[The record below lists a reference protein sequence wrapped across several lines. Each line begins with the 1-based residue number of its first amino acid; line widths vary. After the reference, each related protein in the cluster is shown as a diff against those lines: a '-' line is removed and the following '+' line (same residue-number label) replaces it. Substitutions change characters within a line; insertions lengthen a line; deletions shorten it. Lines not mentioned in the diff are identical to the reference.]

1 MKKSLLFAA
10 VLGCVICSCE
20 KPEADVDGGTAVD
33 KVALSPKS
41 YTFKAEESTLDVVV
55 ESSAEW
61 TLTPAEY
68 EWIKPDVTKGKNGD
82 KITFTASA
90 NTEKT
95 KRGPVT
101 FTLTVG
107 KATATFRAE
116 QEAAKD
122 DEPGPDPGV
131 EFELQDPSQKDLS
144 YEVGGGSTMVNIKTA
159 LKAADITCTKSED
172 ASWLT
177 VQLADN
183 PQTNLPLVGIVVPK
197 NEGAA
202 RTATVTLSAEDAN
215 DIVINVSQAGTA
227 PQPVEKSYAVNFNAA
242 RLYSNWP
249 APAPL
254 TDMSKFT
261 LETLVNAE
269 TYYKGADD
277 EAITSIMGIE
287 GTFHV
292 RVWGTSSSEPGN
304 VEVMFNNKVDGKDV
318 ESGLK
323 DVAYLDA
330 NKWYHIAVTFD
341 NGNIALYVN
350 GEKKGEKALDNGVT
364 SLTIPTGEWAQET
377 GWSSKRHFYLGFAV
391 DHRRC
396 LKGNMA
402 EVRIWNK
409 VLSVSEI
416 NAAGHF
422 YSVDPSSNGLV
433 AYWKLNEGEGSVAK
447 DYTSNGNDMNGHTG
461 VGYNGNNW
469 SGGSSVGEAGIQWV
483 EVEGIS
489 VN

>member
-20 KPEADVDGGTAVD
+20 KPEPDVDGGGSTAVD

-41 YTFKAEESTLDVVV
+41 YTFKAEESTLAVVV

-116 QEAAKD
+116 QEAAKEE
-122 DEPGPDPGV
+122 EPDPTPGV
-131 EFELQDPSQKDLS
+131 EFELQDPAQKDLS
-144 YEVGGGSTMVNIKTA
+144 YEVGGGSAMVSIKTA
-159 LKAADITCTKSED
+159 LKAADITVTLSEG
-172 ASWLT
+172 ASWVT
-177 VQLADN
+177 TQKADN
-183 PQTNLPLVGIVVPK
+183 PQTNLPVVGIVVPK

-202 RTATVTLSAEDAN
+202 RTATVTLSAEGAN

-227 PQPVEKSYAVNFNAA
+227 PQPVEKSYAVNFNVA

-249 APAPL
+249 NPAPL
-254 TDMSKFT
+254 TDLSKFT
-261 LETLVNAE
+261 LEALVNAE
-269 TYYKGADD
+269 TFYKGSNPD
-277 EAITSIMGIE
+277 ENINTILGIE

-292 RVWGTSSSEPGN
+292 RVWGTSSSEPGD

-318 ESGLK
+318 ESGLRY
-323 DVAYLDA
+323 VAYIDA
-330 NKWYHIAVTFD
+330 NKWYHIAATFD

-377 GWSSKRHFYLGFAV
+377 NWGSTRHFYLGFSC
-391 DHRRC
+391 DQRRC
-396 LKGNMA
+396 LKGNMS

-409 VLSVSEI
+409 VLSESEI

-422 YSVDPSSNGLV
+422 YSVDASSDGLV
-433 AYWKLNEGEGSVAK
+433 AYWKLNDGEGSVAK
-447 DYTSNGNDMNGHTG
+447 DYTANGNDLYGHTG
-461 VGYNGNNW
+461 FLGNGG
-469 SGGSSVGEAGIQWV
+469 GGSSVGEAGIQWV
-483 EVEGIS
+483 EVEDIS

>member
-20 KPEADVDGGTAVD
+20 KPEPDVDGGGSTAVD

-41 YTFKAEESTLDVVV
+41 YTFKAEKSTLDVVV

-116 QEAAKD
+116 QEAAKE
-122 DEPGPDPGV
+122 DEPGPGPGV
-131 EFELQDPSQKDLS
+131 EFELQDPAQKDLS
-144 YEVGGGSTMVNIKTA
+144 YEVGGGSAMVSIKTA
-159 LKAADITCTKSED
+159 LKAADITVTLSEG
-172 ASWLT
+172 ASWVT
-177 VQLADN
+177 TQKADN
-183 PQTNLPLVGIVVPK
+183 PQTNLPVVGIVVPK

-202 RTATVTLSAEDAN
+202 RTATVTLSAEGAN

-227 PQPVEKSYAVNFNAA
+227 PQPVEKSYAVNFNVA

-254 TDMSKFT
+254 TDMTAFT
-261 LETLVNAE
+261 AEALVNAE
-269 TYYKGADD
+269 TFYKGSNPD
-277 EAITSIMGIE
+277 ENINTILGIE
-287 GTFHV
+287 GMFLV
-292 RVWGTSSSEPGN
+292 RVWGESGSDQGN
-304 VEVMFNNKVDGKDV
+304 VEVVFNKGS

-323 DVAYLDA
+323 DVAYIGV
-330 NKWYHIAVTFD
+330 NKWYHIATTFD
-341 NGNIALYVN
+341 NGKIALYVN
-350 GEKKGEKALDNGVT
+350 GEKKGETTLTNGVT
-364 SLTIPTGEWAQET
+364 SFTIPTGEWTQESNWGST
-377 GWSSKRHFYLGFAV
+377 RHFYLGFSC
-391 DHRRC
+391 DQRRC
-396 LKGNMA
+396 LKGNMS

-409 VLSVSEI
+409 VLSESEI

-422 YSVDPSSNGLV
+422 YSVDASSDGLV
-433 AYWKLNEGEGSVAK
+433 AYWKLNDGEGYVAK
-447 DYTSNGNDMNGHTG
+447 DYTTNGNDLYGHTG
-461 VGYNGNNW
+461 FSGNG
-469 SGGSSVGEAGIQWV
+469 SGGTSVGEAGIQWV